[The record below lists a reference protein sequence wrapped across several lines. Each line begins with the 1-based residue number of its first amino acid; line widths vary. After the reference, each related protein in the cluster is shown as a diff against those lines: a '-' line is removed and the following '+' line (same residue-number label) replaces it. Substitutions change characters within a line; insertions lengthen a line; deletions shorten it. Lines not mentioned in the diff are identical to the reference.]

1 MMWDPWGTI
10 MASIRDILNNLARD
24 YAIAWSS
31 GDAEDVARFFA
42 PDGQIIINRGEPHI
56 GRDAIIEMVRGFHA
70 EFSNLEVRCDMFRWA
85 GSHAIFV
92 KTMEG
97 HHSETGNQVVVR
109 GWEEWDLTPEH
120 KVQSSMGWFD
130 MEDFHRQITGS

>member
-1 MMWDPWGTI
+1 MWDPWGTI

-31 GDAEDVARFFA
+31 GDPDSVASFYA
-42 PDGQIIINRGEPHI
+42 PDGQIIINRGDRHE
-56 GRDAIIEMVRGFHA
+56 GRAAIVEMVRGFHA
-70 EFSNLEVRCDMFRWA
+70 EFPDLEVRCDMFRWA

-97 HHSETGNQVVVR
+97 HHFETGDFVVVR
-109 GWEEWDLTPEH
+109 GWEDWDLTPEY
-120 KVQSSMGWFD
+120 KVQSSLFWFD
-130 MEDFHRQITGS
+130 QADYEGQIGRP